1 MRYVTR
7 TIKQTVVA
15 TKSVDNKSMLVMDF
29 HVVLG
34 NVKPNVIERE
44 TKKAL
49 ESVGFTLVKIVGV
62 TQEDVKYRMTEADF
76 IKNAVVV
83 E

>member
-7 TIKQTVVA
+7 TMKQTVVA
-15 TKSVDNKSMLVMDF
+15 TKSVDNESMKIVDF

-34 NVKPNVIERE
+34 NVKPNAVEKE

-49 ESVGFTLVKIVGV
+49 EELGFTLVKIVGV
-62 TQEDVKYRMTEADF
+62 TKEDVKYRMSEETF
-76 IKNAVVV
+76 IKNAEEVK
-83 E
+83 